1 MEQIR
6 YLAKL
11 LDREDYQYLIGAFND
26 EHGCSVK
33 IFINDNN
40 SSEKIIFF
48 DDQVVSVEK
57 FTTKVDFK
65 NLINWDLNSK
75 LEIKNLLDK
84 LIDDSLDKSGEWNEN
99 I

>member
-1 MEQIR
+1 MTHR

-11 LDREDYQYLIGAFND
+11 QDREEFQYLIGVFD
-26 EHGCSVK
+26 DDTGCSVK
-33 IFINDNN
+33 MFINDNN
-40 SSEKIIFF
+40 SAEKIIFF

-65 NLINWDLNSK
+65 NLINWELNSK

-84 LIDDSLDKSGEWNEN
+84 LIDDSLDKSDL
-99 I
+99 

>member
-1 MEQIR
+1 MATALR

-11 LDREDYQYLIGAFND
+11 QDREDFQYLIGVFDDDA
-26 EHGCSVK
+26 GCSVK
-33 IFINDNN
+33 MFINDNN
-40 SSEKIIFF
+40 SAEKIIFF

-65 NLINWDLNSK
+65 NLINWELNSK

-84 LIDDSLDKSGEWNEN
+84 LIDDSLDKSGE
-99 I
+99 

>member
-1 MEQIR
+1 MTTALR

-11 LDREDYQYLIGAFND
+11 QDREDFQYLIGVFD
-26 EHGCSVK
+26 DDSGCSVK
-33 IFINDNN
+33 MFINDNN
-40 SSEKIIFF
+40 SAEKIIFF

-65 NLINWDLNSK
+65 NLINWELNSK

-84 LIDDSLDKSGEWNEN
+84 LIDDSLDKSGE
-99 I
+99 